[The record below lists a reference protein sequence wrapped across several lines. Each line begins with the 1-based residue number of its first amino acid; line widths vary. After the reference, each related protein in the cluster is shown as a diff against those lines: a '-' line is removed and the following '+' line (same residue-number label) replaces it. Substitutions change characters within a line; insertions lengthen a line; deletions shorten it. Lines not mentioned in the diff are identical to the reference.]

1 MSGRGA
7 MRDDRVWA
15 GCAVLLIVGLMAGA
29 CDGGGSSTSSS
40 PTPAAPTTP
49 APTVTAITPSS
60 GMTTGGM
67 SVTIA
72 GTNFTQEASVTI
84 AGVAATTLTVES
96 ATSIKAKTGAGN
108 AGTGDVVVTVN
119 GGQAGRLAGG
129 FTYRSQL
136 VLTTYY
142 GGGEPDWSLFTG
154 AKVPNG
160 GAAPD
165 PLGRKGIVWALNP
178 MGQLGG
184 SGGWNPTNLILPSP
198 QAVPFDQFQS
208 WSTDVLLTGTPPR
221 ECPASASGIPSLRF
235 KLDLHF
241 GGTGIHSGSVTAGV
255 GLDLHQEGWGAAWG
269 AWSSTATRESVV
281 VVGPKIGL
289 SEWYNI
295 RMDIRV
301 VSPNRVELEYF
312 LNGVSFGK
320 QAPPEWYAV
329 DALNYPS
336 PWRNIV
342 FWGCENTAYLA
353 NMLAAR

>member
-1 MSGRGA
+1 MRWDSCGRTGK
-7 MRDDRVWA
+7 
-15 GCAVLLIVGLMAGA
+15 VLLIVSLMASA
-29 CDGGGSSTSSS
+29 CGGGGSSAPAS
-40 PTPAAPTTP
+40 PTPAATTP
-49 APTVTAITPSS
+49 TAPAPPVPTVTAISPSS
-60 GMTTGGM
+60 GLTRGGTA
-67 SVTIA
+67 VTIT
-72 GTNFTQEASVTI
+72 GTNFTQGASVTI
-84 AGVAATTLTVES
+84 AGVAATAVTVES
-96 ATSIKAKTGAGN
+96 ATSIKAKTGAGT
-108 AGTGDVVVTVN
+108 AGTGDVVVTAN

-136 VLTTYY
+136 LLTTYY

-154 AKVPNG
+154 AMVPNG

-165 PLGRKGIVWALNP
+165 PFGRKGIVWALNP
-178 MGQLGG
+178 MGQWRAP
-184 SGGWNPTNLILPSP
+184 GGWNPTNLILSSP

-221 ECPASASGIPSLRF
+221 ECPASASGVPSLRF
-235 KLDLHF
+235 NLDVHF

-269 AWSSTATRESVV
+269 AWSSTATMESVA
-281 VVGPKIGL
+281 VGGPRIEL

-301 VSPNRVELEYF
+301 VSPNRIELEYF

-320 QAPPEWYAV
+320 QTPPEWYAV

-342 FWGCENTAYLA
+342 FWGCQNTAYLA
-353 NMLAAR
+353 NMRAAR